1 MCINV
6 SWKAGTKRKGKYGIL
21 ILKIKSS
28 VHIFC
33 RKCMF
38 FSFLSR
44 KLMVNIL
51 QTKMCTGRNQ
61 GSKVYYLPSGFRSNC
76 AAGGGGGGGAPAAG
90 GGARTGTGFVEVS
103 TTSPKN

>member
-1 MCINV
+1 
-6 SWKAGTKRKGKYGIL
+6 
-21 ILKIKSS
+21 
-28 VHIFC
+28 
-33 RKCMF
+33 MF

-76 AAGGGGGGGAPAAG
+76 AAGGGAPAAG
-90 GGARTGTGFVEVS
+90 GGARTGTGTGTGTIPAPAPELS
-103 TTSPKN
+103 ASNRL